1 MPENDNKHKK
11 RISKEYIMSNL
22 KLTDYGYQ
30 EKYRAL
36 AAQYDIKLIPA
47 RITAVYQG
55 IYEIVTDF
63 GMSKA
68 KLRGNYTLNNV
79 SEESIPTVGDFV
91 MVDYQKDAS
100 FSLIYHL
107 IDRFSLLIRRAP
119 EDNKKMN
126 QMIGAN
132 IDYAFIVT
140 SMNKDF
146 SPGRIE
152 RYLTAIYQGGITP
165 VIILSKSDLA
175 ENEYEFISTV
185 NDIAFGVDVI
195 CTSAVTMDG
204 IDKVKAMLQKGKT
217 VIFIG
222 SSGVGKSSLLNAIA
236 GSEIMNVKKIREDDD
251 KGRHTTTHRQ
261 LIMLDS
267 GCMLID
273 TPGMREFS
281 LTDAGT
287 GVDETFSDIYELAK
301 ECHFSDCSHGKE
313 IKCAVKKAIEEG
325 RLDPERLKQYN
336 KQKKVDS
343 YYSNKDYLKNKEKS
357 MKKYYEIGKD
367 ARNKKS
373 YDGYNY

>member
-1 MPENDNKHKK
+1 
-11 RISKEYIMSNL
+11 MSNL
-22 KLTDYGYQ
+22 TLTDYGYC
-30 EKYRAL
+30 EKHQAL
-36 AAQYDIKLIPA
+36 AAQYDNKLTPA

-55 IYEIVTDF
+55 IYEIATDF
-63 GMSKA
+63 GVSKA
-68 KLRGNYTLNNV
+68 KLRGNYTLNNP

-100 FSLIYHL
+100 FSLIHHL
-107 IDRFSLLIRRAP
+107 IDRFSLLIRKAP
-119 EDNKKMN
+119 NDNSKMN

-165 VIILSKSDLA
+165 VIILSKSDLS
-175 ENEYEFISTV
+175 EDKYEFISKV
-185 NDIAFGVDVI
+185 NDIAFGVEVI
-195 CTSAVTMDG
+195 CTSTISMDG
-204 IDKVKAMLQKGKT
+204 IDKVKSMLGKGKT

-236 GSEIMNVKKIREDDD
+236 GSEIMHVEKIREDDD

-261 LIMLDS
+261 LIMLNG

-273 TPGMREFS
+273 TPGMREFG
-281 LTDAGT
+281 LTNT
-287 GVDETFSDIYELAK
+287 GDGLDETFSDIYELAK
-301 ECHFSDCSHGKE
+301 KCHFSDCSHDKE
-313 IKCAVKKAIEEG
+313 IKCAVKQAIEEG
-325 RLDPERLKQYN
+325 RLDSDRLRQYN

-343 YYSNKDYLKNKEKS
+343 YQSNKDYQKNKEK
-357 MKKYYEIGKD
+357 
-367 ARNKKS
+367 RFL
-373 YDGYNY
+373 

>member
-1 MPENDNKHKK
+1 M
-11 RISKEYIMSNL
+11 
-22 KLTDYGYQ
+22 
-30 EKYRAL
+30 
-36 AAQYDIKLIPA
+36 
-47 RITAVYQG
+47 
-55 IYEIVTDF
+55 
-63 GMSKA
+63 
-68 KLRGNYTLNNV
+68 
-79 SEESIPTVGDFV
+79 
-91 MVDYQKDAS
+91 
-100 FSLIYHL
+100 
-107 IDRFSLLIRRAP
+107 
-119 EDNKKMN
+119 
-126 QMIGAN
+126 
-132 IDYAFIVT
+132 
-140 SMNKDF
+140 
-146 SPGRIE
+146 
-152 RYLTAIYQGGITP
+152 
-165 VIILSKSDLA
+165 A

-301 ECHFSDCSHGKE
+301 
-313 IKCAVKKAIEEG
+313 V
-325 RLDPERLKQYN
+325 
-336 KQKKVDS
+336 V
-343 YYSNKDYLKNKEKS
+343 
-357 MKKYYEIGKD
+357 
-367 ARNKKS
+367 
-373 YDGYNY
+373 